1 MIGQTI
7 LHYKILEKLGEGG
20 MGVVYKAEDT
30 KLERTV
36 AIKFLPRHIAGNTEE
51 RERFKIEAKAAASL
65 SHSNV
70 GHIYAIEEVD
80 SDMFIVMEYID
91 GQELK
96 EKIQSGPLPLDK
108 AIDIAI
114 RIGEGLQAAHEKD
127 IVHRDIKSSNIMMTE
142 KGQVKIM
149 DFGLAKVRGVA
160 KVTKEGTTLGTITYM
175 SPEQARGE
183 QVDHRTDIWS
193 LGVIIYEMV
202 SGQLPFKG
210 DYEQAVIY
218 SIFNEEP
225 KPLSGLRSGVP
236 KELERI
242 VTKALAKKQNER
254 YQHVDEMLVDL
265 KSLKREL
272 DSGAAKTVSESAIQP
287 ASTSPKKKLLL
298 YGGIS
303 LAAIILL
310 ALFYFF
316 LPKSPKIADQ
326 KTIAVLPFKNLSD
339 NPENDY
345 FSDGITEDIIT
356 QLSKIS
362 ELKVIARSS
371 IERYKNSDKSVSEIA
386 KELGVLTVLEGSV
399 RRAGNRVRIVGQLI
413 DAKTEENLWADTYD
427 RQMEDIFDIQSDVS
441 KRIASALQTELS
453 PVEKKKIESKP
464 TENLDAYNLYLQ
476 GRFYWRKRK
485 PEALVQAAEY
495 FNKAIQLDPRY
506 TLAYVGL
513 ADCYALFPYYHA
525 SNISDEEAY
534 DRAERMARKALELN
548 PNLAAAYTSLGNVL
562 KEGKWD
568 WSNAEK
574 AFKKALELNPNDAN
588 AHQWYCEMLVVLGRM
603 DEALEHAKKAYAIEP
618 FSVII
623 ANNLGRTFLYNRQYD
638 EAIKQLKKSL
648 ELDPTLPAIH
658 KNLLW
663 SYYYKSMLEEAISEA
678 ELLAVGRDKEIMN
691 LLIEGIHSPTQTSI
705 VLKSLDVFVESHTSN
720 DELTYSPLDVARIY
734 SVFGDK
740 EKELLEI
747 EKAYATHDP
756 GFAEVLNHPNF
767 DNLTTDPRFI
777 AIEKKAGI
785 E

>member
-265 KSLKREL
+265 RSLKREL
-272 DSGAAKTVSESAIQP
+272 DSGATKTVSEGAIQP
-287 ASTSPKKKLLL
+287 SSTSPKKKLLL

-691 LLIEGIHSPTQTSI
+691 LLIEGIHNPTQTSI

>member
-1 MIGQTI
+1 MIGKTI

-36 AIKFLPRHIAGNTEE
+36 AIKFLPKHIAHNSEE

-65 SHSNV
+65 SHPNV

-80 SDMFIVMEYID
+80 HDMFIVMEYID

-96 EKIQSGPLPLDK
+96 EKIQSGPLPLEK
-108 AIDIAI
+108 AIDIAVK
-114 RIGEGLQAAHEKD
+114 IGEGLQAAHEKD
-127 IVHRDIKSSNIMMTE
+127 IVHRDIKSTNIMLTE

-160 KVTKEGTTLGTITYM
+160 KVTKEGTTLGTTTYM

-225 KPLSGLRSGVP
+225 QPLSGLRSGVP

-287 ASTSPKKKLLL
+287 ASTSSQKKFFL

-303 LAAIILL
+303 LAVIIVF

-316 LPKSPKIADQ
+316 LPKSPKISDQ

-371 IERYKNSDKSVSEIA
+371 IERYKDSDKSVSEIA
-386 KELGVLTVLEGSV
+386 KELGVSTVLEGSV

-691 LLIEGIHSPTQTSI
+691 LLIEGIHNPTQTSI

-720 DELTYSPLDVARIY
+720 DELTYSPLNVARIY

-767 DNLTTDPRFI
+767 DNLTADPRFI
-777 AIEKKAGI
+777 AIKKKAGI
-785 E
+785 Q

>member
-265 KSLKREL
+265 RSLKREL
-272 DSGAAKTVSESAIQP
+272 DSGATKTVSEGAIQP
-287 ASTSPKKKLLL
+287 SSTSPKKKLLL